1 MKEWSKLFQLN
12 FREILFS
19 RTSFN
24 CCCNSWFSLA
34 ETVLVSLLRLN
45 ETWIAF
51 LSFPTDQGIEGCDAG
66 TAARTPVFCAWSS
79 TSGLNSSSDFNL
91 LQTGLGG
98 GATGAVPLLT
108 LAGALAAVFSSILL
122 SVLANQRELAGSEAF
137 SNSKTSGCFS
147 ASSSVLH
154 LQQTL
159 PIGWNLQNLVV
170 LVSAEVR

>member
-1 MKEWSKLFQLN
+1 M
-12 FREILFS
+12 FRN
-19 RTSFN
+19 SFDY
-24 CCCNSWFSLA
+24 
-34 ETVLVSLLRLN
+34 R
-45 ETWIAF
+45 
-51 LSFPTDQGIEGCDAG
+51 GIEGCDAG
-66 TAARTPVFCAWSS
+66 TATRIPVFCACSS

-91 LQTGLGG
+91 LQTGLGV
-98 GATGAVPLLT
+98 VPLLT

-159 PIGWNLQNLVV
+159 PIG
-170 LVSAEVR
+170 